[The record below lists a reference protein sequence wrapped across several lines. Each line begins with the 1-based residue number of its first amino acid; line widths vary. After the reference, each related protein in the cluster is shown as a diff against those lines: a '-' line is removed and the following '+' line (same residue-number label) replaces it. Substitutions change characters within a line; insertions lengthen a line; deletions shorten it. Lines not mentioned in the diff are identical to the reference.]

1 MKFVEGKR
9 YFTKKLKYVRI
20 LVLYLL
26 TLCLRYSYLRV
37 KLASTEEMF
46 LEITAMFLQMEKVAL
61 KEKKTFTG
69 KGRIWT
75 WGKTNH

>member
-1 MKFVEGKR
+1 M
-9 YFTKKLKYVRI
+9 
-20 LVLYLL
+20 L
-26 TLCLRYSYLRV
+26 TVFRE